1 MLFTVM
7 LGLVY
12 MSVLTTNKVSRRN
25 EFLVIAGLCI
35 LGMILRT
42 QQLGSGAL
50 NPDEMTGAM
59 SAWRLIT
66 DGRAMESK
74 SVMPASALLHT
85 LQIFT
90 FWLGG
95 NASAEL
101 ARFWPAIAGSL
112 FVLWP
117 VLLRNWIGRDRVL
130 VAVAL
135 QVVSPVLWIVSR
147 TGDGMSLALICGLTM
162 LAGWKKFCGSSDR
175 WALTVASA
183 SLGAGLA
190 SGPQFMTIMF
200 IGAVFTIFN
209 FRIGARY
216 WRSIR
221 PEIHAV
227 LVPAAC
233 TFVLVATA
241 VFRYPAGILAV
252 GDSWILW
259 LSNWSRIVGERHFA
273 LIPSLLL
280 LHEGILLVLALVGV
294 WLLARR
300 GERLR
305 ELVSLSVIGLGF
317 CLLYAGRESN
327 VIIWVM
333 LPLTVLAS
341 EAVVWGWRV
350 GLRRM
355 ERFISIWQ
363 VIAHLM
369 LIGFGYMVVAQYA
382 DGRGI
387 KILPGDWD
395 ILVQVVGLGVIGV
408 MIVFLFASAWSRVI
422 ARRAIIVTLLLSLVA
437 CSSHSRTRLGEGV
450 SLEALDFW
458 YEDNVSVEGRLL
470 LETLEEISLKAT
482 GHSREVRIEVI
493 GESFGQL
500 DWLLR
505 EYPNVKWRNRLS
517 AGINSPAVIVMG
529 EVVTREIE
537 DRYFGQDFV
546 DTVSRTAWPTD
557 SKGWASYLIFG
568 ETPVEQTKMVLWIR
582 SDYILEGSRAG

>member
-1 MLFTVM
+1 MH
-7 LGLVY
+7 GLVY
-12 MSVLTTNKVSRRN
+12 MSVLTTNMVSRRN

-66 DGRAMESK
+66 DGRAMDTK
-74 SVMPASALLHT
+74 SVMPVSALLHT
-85 LQIFT
+85 LQMFT

-162 LAGWKKFCGSSDR
+162 LAGWKKFYGSSDR

-209 FRIGARY
+209 FRNGARY

-221 PEIHAV
+221 PDIHAV
-227 LVPAAC
+227 LVPAVCA
-233 TFVLVATA
+233 FVLVATA
-241 VFRYPAGILAV
+241 FFRYPIGVLAAGE
-252 GDSWILW
+252 SWSVW
-259 LSNWSRIVGERHFA
+259 LSNWSGMVGGRHFA
-273 LIPSLLL
+273 LIPSLLF
-280 LHEGILLVLALVGV
+280 LHEGILLILALAGV
-294 WLLARR
+294 WQLARR
-300 GERLR
+300 GERIR
-305 ELVSLSVIGLGF
+305 ELICLSGIGLGF
-317 CLLYAGRESN
+317 CLLYSGRQSSD
-327 VIIWVM
+327 IIWVM

-355 ERFISIWQ
+355 ERFIATWQ
-363 VIAHLM
+363 VVAHLM
-369 LIGFGYMVVAQYA
+369 VIGFGYMVVSQYA
-382 DGRGI
+382 VGRGVG
-387 KILPGDWD
+387 ILPGDWD
-395 ILVQVVGLGVIGV
+395 ILVQVVGLGVISV
-408 MIVFLFASAWSRVI
+408 LIVFLFASVWSRAI
-422 ARRAIIVTLLLSLVA
+422 ARRAIIVTLFLSLLG
-437 CSSHSRTRLGEGV
+437 CSSHSRTRLGEGASAV
-450 SLEALDFW
+450 ALDFW
-458 YEDNVSVEGRLL
+458 YEDSLSVEGRLL
-470 LETLEEISLKAT
+470 LDTLEDISLKAT
-482 GHSREVRIEVI
+482 GHSREVTIVVI
-493 GESFGQL
+493 SESVGQL

-505 EYPNVKWRNRLS
+505 EYPNVKWRSGFS
-517 AGINSPAVIVMG
+517 ASITSPVVIVTG
-529 EVVTREIE
+529 DVVTKDIE
-537 DRYFGQDFV
+537 DRYLGQDFV
-546 DTVSRTAWPTD
+546 DTVSRTGMLTD
-557 SKGWASYLIFG
+557 STDWASYLIFG
-568 ETPVEQTKMVLWIR
+568 EWPVEQTKMVLWIR
-582 SDYILEGSRAG
+582 SDYLLEGSKVG